1 MLHFSFNFH
10 PPRGLPLPV
19 DLVYNSTIDNEGAN
33 PMKISNIKRMTL
45 SALCVALCVVLPIA
59 FHVIPNAGAVLL
71 PMHIPVLLCGLVC
84 GWQYGLLCGI
94 LGPLV
99 SSVLTGMP
107 PAAILPGMMVE
118 CGMYGCVGGL
128 MMECIRTGSLYRDLY
143 ISLPVAM
150 LAGRVISGI
159 VNALIL
165 TPGLSFTAWATAS
178 FVTALPG
185 ISVQLIMLPTLVVAL
200 NRAGLVPVRYA
211 AQPMR

>member
-1 MLHFSFNFH
+1 
-10 PPRGLPLPV
+10 
-19 DLVYNSTIDNEGAN
+19 
-33 PMKISNIKRMTL
+33 MKKSNIKRMTL
-45 SALCVALCVVLPIA
+45 SALCIALCVVVPMA
-59 FHVIPNAGAVLL
+59 FHVIPNAGTVML

-107 PAAILPGMMVE
+107 PAAMLPGMMVE

-128 MMECIRTGSLYRDLY
+128 MMEYIHTGSLYADLY

-150 LAGRVISGI
+150 LMGRVISGI
-159 VNALIL
+159 VKALIL

-185 ISVQLIMLPTLVVAL
+185 ISIQLILLPTLIVAL
-200 NRAGLVPVRYA
+200 TRAGLIPGRYA
-211 AQPMR
+211 YRT

>member
-1 MLHFSFNFH
+1 
-10 PPRGLPLPV
+10 
-19 DLVYNSTIDNEGAN
+19 
-33 PMKISNIKRMTL
+33 MKLSPIKRLTL
-45 SALCVALCVVLPIA
+45 SALCIALCVVLPMA
-59 FHVIPNAGAVLL
+59 FHVIPNAGSVML

-84 GWQYGLLCGI
+84 GWQYGLLCGM

-128 MMECIRTGSLYRDLY
+128 MMERIRTGSLYADLY

-150 LAGRVISGI
+150 LAGRILSGI
-159 VNALIL
+159 AKALIL
-165 TPGLSFTAWATAS
+165 APGTSFTAWATAS

-185 ISVQLIMLPTLVVAL
+185 ISIQLILIPSLIVAL
-200 NRAGLVPVRYA
+200 TRAGLIPSRYA
-211 AQPMR
+211 VRA

>member
-1 MLHFSFNFH
+1 MRFSH
-10 PPRGLPLPV
+10 
-19 DLVYNSTIDNEGAN
+19 
-33 PMKISNIKRMTL
+33 IKRMTL
-45 SALCVALCVVLPIA
+45 SAVCIALCVVLPMA
-59 FHVIPNAGAVLL
+59 FHIIPNAGTVML

-99 SSVLTGMP
+99 SSILTGMP

-128 MMECIRTGSLYRDLY
+128 MMERIRTGSLYADLY

-159 VNALIL
+159 VKALIL
-165 TPGLSFTAWATAS
+165 TPGMSFSAWVAAS

-185 ISVQLIMLPTLVVAL
+185 ISIQLILIPSLIVAL
-200 NRAGLVPVRYA
+200 TRAVLIPARYQRTA
-211 AQPMR
+211 HCS

>member
-1 MLHFSFNFH
+1 MRL
-10 PPRGLPLPV
+10 
-19 DLVYNSTIDNEGAN
+19 
-33 PMKISNIKRMTL
+33 SNIKRLTVTAL
-45 SALCVALCVVLPIA
+45 SVALCVVLPMA
-59 FHVIPNAGAVLL
+59 FHIIPNAGSVML
-71 PMHIPVLLCGLVC
+71 PMHIPVQLCGLIC

-99 SSVLTGMP
+99 SSLVTGMP

-128 MMECIRTGSLYRDLY
+128 LMERIFTGSLYADLY
-143 ISLPVAM
+143 LCLPVAM

-159 VNALIL
+159 VKALIL

-185 ISVQLIMLPTLVVAL
+185 ISIQLILIPTLIVAL
-200 NRAGLVPVRYA
+200 TRAGLIPARYGA
-211 AQPMR
+211 ARMKA

>member
-1 MLHFSFNFH
+1 MRL
-10 PPRGLPLPV
+10 
-19 DLVYNSTIDNEGAN
+19 
-33 PMKISNIKRMTL
+33 SNIKRLTL
-45 SALCVALCVVLPIA
+45 TALCIALCVVLPMA
-59 FHVIPNAGAVLL
+59 FHIIPNAGSVML

-128 MMECIRTGSLYRDLY
+128 MMERIRTGSLYADLY
-143 ISLPVAM
+143 LSLPVAM

-159 VNALIL
+159 VKALIL
-165 TPGLSFTAWATAS
+165 TPGLSLTAWATAS

-185 ISVQLIMLPTLVVAL
+185 ISIQLILIPSLIVAL
-200 NRAGLVPVRYA
+200 TRAGLIPGRYVVRV
-211 AQPMR
+211 

>member
-1 MLHFSFNFH
+1 MQYFNKFH
-10 PPRGLPLPV
+10 PPRGLPLRS
-19 DLVYNSTIDNEGAN
+19 DLFNNIVIDNEGAN
-33 PMKISNIKRMTL
+33 LMKISNIKRLTL
-45 SALCVALCVVLPIA
+45 SALCVALCVVLPMA
-59 FHVIPNAGAVLL
+59 FHVIPNAGSVML

-128 MMECIRTGSLYRDLY
+128 MMERIRTGSLYRDLY
-143 ISLPVAM
+143 ICLPVAM

-159 VNALIL
+159 VKALIL

>member
-1 MLHFSFNFH
+1 
-10 PPRGLPLPV
+10 
-19 DLVYNSTIDNEGAN
+19 
-33 PMKISNIKRMTL
+33 MKISNIKRLTL
-45 SALCVALCVVLPIA
+45 TALCVALCVVLPMA
-59 FHVIPNAGAVLL
+59 FHMIPNAGSVML

-128 MMECIRTGSLYRDLY
+128 MMERVRTGSLYGDIY

-159 VNALIL
+159 VKALIL
-165 TPGLSFTAWATAS
+165 TPGLSFKWSPSVSVA
-178 FVTALPG
+178 FVNGVPSALVTP
-185 ISVQLIMLPTLVVAL
+185 SVLSGSGDNVNVKS
-200 NRAGLVPVRYA
+200 
-211 AQPMR
+211 

>member
-1 MLHFSFNFH
+1 
-10 PPRGLPLPV
+10 
-19 DLVYNSTIDNEGAN
+19 
-33 PMKISNIKRMTL
+33 MKISNIKRLTL
-45 SALCVALCVVLPIA
+45 TALCVALCVVLPMA
-59 FHVIPNAGAVLL
+59 FHMTPNAGSVML

-107 PAAILPGMMVE
+107 PAAILRGMMVE

-128 MMECIRTGSLYRDLY
+128 MMERVRTGSLYGDIY
-143 ISLPVAM
+143 ISLPTAM

-159 VNALIL
+159 VKALIL

-178 FVTALPG
+178 FVTAIPG
-185 ISVQLIMLPTLVVAL
+185 ILVQLILLPNLVFAL
-200 NRAGLVPVRYA
+200 TRASLIPARYPRRRA
-211 AQPMR
+211 FDFQM

>member
-1 MLHFSFNFH
+1 
-10 PPRGLPLPV
+10 
-19 DLVYNSTIDNEGAN
+19 
-33 PMKISNIKRMTL
+33 
-45 SALCVALCVVLPIA
+45 
-59 FHVIPNAGAVLL
+59 VIPDAGSVML
-71 PMHIPVLLCGLVC
+71 PMHIPVLLCGLIC

-99 SSVLTGMP
+99 SSLVTGMP

-128 MMECIRTGSLYRDLY
+128 LMERIFTGSLYADLY
-143 ISLPVAM
+143 LCLPVAM

-159 VNALIL
+159 VKALIL

-185 ISVQLIMLPTLVVAL
+185 ICIQLVLLPTLVVAL
-200 NRAGLVPVRYA
+200 TRASLIPGRYVCA
-211 AQPMR
+211 RA